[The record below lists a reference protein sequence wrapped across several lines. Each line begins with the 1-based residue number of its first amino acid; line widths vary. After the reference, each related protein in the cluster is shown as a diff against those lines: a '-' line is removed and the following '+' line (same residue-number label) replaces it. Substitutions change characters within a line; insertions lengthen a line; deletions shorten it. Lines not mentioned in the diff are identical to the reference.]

1 MDPDWVD
8 SAGCGVW
15 KFSFARSL
23 LPLKKVKFDEISPTF
38 AFAAESAAR
47 EGIEE
52 GLALAAVLLMSSMGL
67 ITGDIVKI
75 KRNSKKF

>member
-1 MDPDWVD
+1 MEAADWGD
-8 SAGCGVW
+8 FAGFFW
-15 KFSFARSL
+15 IRESFEVEL
-23 LPLKKVKFDEISPTF
+23 FDEISPTF

-67 ITGDIVKI
+67 VTGDIVKI

>member
-1 MDPDWVD
+1 MEAADWED

-38 AFAAESAAR
+38 AAESAAR
-47 EGIEE
+47 GIEE
-52 GLALAAVLLMSSMGL
+52 ELALAADLEMPSMG
-67 ITGDIVKI
+67 
-75 KRNSKKF
+75 